1 MVPRRSK
8 DGGRGDKKKEGIL
21 ELAKNVPRG

>member
-1 MVPRRSK
+1 MVLRRSK

-21 ELAKNVPRG
+21 ELVKNVLRG